1 MQPEQNKHKTMPFCM
16 LIVSERE
23 MEQVSQ
29 NNMHDF
35 SDQHQVLVANT
46 ETIRVSHSQSPH
58 KEQQHRKAFNFLGS
72 VSYSNSGLNTTQD
85 MEGKKGN

>member
-1 MQPEQNKHKTMPFCM
+1 M